1 LIRIITS
8 ESNSV
13 VKLAKKLRDKRG
25 RDKEG
30 SFLIEGANLLAEARK
45 SGARITHIL
54 LRENE
59 DSDIMSD
66 AEPEIDTVILGGG
79 LFDELADTVTP
90 QGVMAI
96 VRKPESGSYFSTA
109 DVSQNRGQSIVVLD
123 RLQDP
128 GNVGGIIRSAAAAGL
143 DGIVSV
149 GDTADVFSRKVVR
162 ATAGAI
168 FRIPIRFAPD
178 GETVLK
184 YLRTCGIRS
193 VACTMTGDRLYS
205 EAALTGDVA
214 IIVGN
219 EGGGLSPVFLAG
231 ADEHVYI
238 PMREGVE
245 SLNAS
250 VAAAIVM
257 FEKKRQEAIC

>member
-1 LIRIITS
+1 LVRIVTS

-13 VKLAKKLRDKRG
+13 VKLAKRLRDKRG

-30 SFLIEGANLLAEARK
+30 AFLIEGANLLTEAQK
-45 SGARITHIL
+45 SGARITHIF
-54 LRENE
+54 LREKE
-59 DSDIMSD
+59 DSGT
-66 AEPEIDTVILGGG
+66 ALGGAPEIDTVMLGGA
-79 LFDELADTVTP
+79 LFDEIADTVTP

-96 VRKPESGSYFSTA
+96 VRKPERELRLGEVDFRNDGKSL
-109 DVSQNRGQSIVVLD
+109 VVLD

-128 GNVGGIIRSAAAAGL
+128 GNVGGIIRSAAAAGF
-143 DGIVSV
+143 DGVVSV
-149 GDTADVFSRKVVR
+149 ADTADVFSRKVVR

-178 GETVLK
+178 GEAVLE
-184 YLRTCGIRS
+184 YLRTHSIRTA
-193 VACTMTGDRLYS
+193 ACTMTGDRSYS
-205 EAALTGDVA
+205 EAALAGDVA

-219 EGGGLSPVFLAG
+219 EGGGLSEEFLAG
-231 ADEHVYI
+231 ADERVYI